1 MVQGA
6 LINIAVRRFGEV
18 GTVVFG
24 ASLLFVGQIL
34 TAVMAL
40 ELLIGNGYPL
50 LQMLIVTTAVCFG
63 FGFSNPALS
72 AAASNSAGK
81 TTMGGAL
88 GMVQGFGS
96 LGQVGGLVLAGP
108 LYHLGG
114 AHYSFGFGAAIT
126 LILLAV
132 AFHLHQRPVSA

>member
-1 MVQGA
+1 
-6 LINIAVRRFGEV
+6 
-18 GTVVFG
+18 
-24 ASLLFVGQIL
+24 
-34 TAVMAL
+34 VMAVG
-40 ELLIGNGYPL
+40 LLIGNGYPL
-50 LQMLIVTTAVCFG
+50 VQMLIVTTAVCFG

-72 AAASNSAGK
+72 AAASNAAGK
-81 TTMGGAL
+81 ATMGGAL

>member
-1 MVQGA
+1 M
-6 LINIAVRRFGEV
+6 
-18 GTVVFG
+18 VFG
-24 ASLLFVGQIL
+24 ASLLVIGQIL
-34 TAVMAL
+34 TGIMPVG
-40 ELLIGNGYPL
+40 LLVGNSYPL
-50 LQMLIVTTAVCFG
+50 VQMLIVTTAVCFG

-72 AAASNSAGK
+72 AAASNAAGK

-114 AHYSFGFGAAIT
+114 AHYSFGFGAAIP

-132 AFHLHQRPVSA
+132 AFYLRQRHVSA